1 MKEKDILKVIM
12 HEIRCPICNFL
23 LLKAKFWG
31 DYSIQ
36 TVCHRCK
43 NKVEIT
49 KINKNVDKNQNMCYN
64 VNIKKEEL

>member
-1 MKEKDILKVIM
+1 MKEKEVLKAIM

-36 TVCHRCK
+36 TMCHRCK
-43 NKVEIT
+43 NMVEIT
-49 KINKNVDKNQNMCYN
+49 KINRE
-64 VNIKKEEL
+64 KKEPQNEKTT

>member
-1 MKEKDILKVIM
+1 MKEKDVLKAIM
-12 HEIRCPICNFL
+12 HEIRCPICNSL

-43 NKVEIT
+43 NMVEIT
-49 KINKNVDKNQNMCYN
+49 KIKRTVEKTNNVCDNID
-64 VNIKKEEL
+64 IKKEEL